1 MRHLRQRRKGGYLL
15 IEAIIATIIVSLG
28 VLACYAM
35 ITSADRISK
44 QSDLRAAA
52 YAVAR
57 EKLATLLHLRSGKS
71 NFTSTSTFSIPQD
84 ILNAYPGA
92 NFQGTF
98 SNSPFSQPD
107 SATLRQVV
115 VRVSWDRPGA
125 IGTSRSA
132 VQLQTVDFGT

>member
-1 MRHLRQRRKGGYLL
+1 MRQKRTRQRGGYLL
-15 IEAIIATIIVSLG
+15 IEAVIATIIVSLG

-57 EKLATLLHLRSGKS
+57 EKLATLLHLRSGTY
-71 NFTSTSTFSIPQD
+71 NFTTSSTFTIPQN
-84 ILNAYPGA
+84 IINAYPGA
-92 NFQGTF
+92 DFKGTF

-107 SATLRQVV
+107 SSPLRQIV
-115 VRVSWDRPGA
+115 VRVSWNRPGA
-125 IGTSRSA
+125 IGVSRSA
-132 VQLQTVDFGT
+132 VQLQAVDFSR